1 MVRGNLSLNGVGYKI
16 VPFEYNG
23 QTRLVHRYK
32 VEPLVP
38 GFSEGGPNKLQ
49 NLRNVI
55 PLTFPNFMDGF
66 GRDRIDSDSAF
77 VGAEYRRCYY
87 ATCDIRWARQQY
99 LPILEAN
106 STQSGLEVIRASESY
121 KGNLWSI
128 WDDGTSTAL
137 SSRKYDGSST
147 AWSGGGTVEGALT
160 VDATSS
166 GTGSAGTTLT
176 VAHTCGTGTDRLL
189 VVSVSVS
196 DDSTVSET
204 TIPTGVTY
212 NSVAMTKLDGNTV
225 NISGSGG
232 DQIGSSIWHLVAPT
246 TGTNNIVA
254 TFGSSMS
261 DMALGGLS
269 FTGADQGSAP
279 MRTAGSAG
287 NDNASS
293 VSEATTSIAGDIV
306 VDALAVFTEGG
317 DISATGGGSP
327 TVIYNTRNQDVRGAM
342 SRKTATGTST
352 TMSWTLGGDTGVV
365 LTTGAVK
372 QRVVVGLDSL
382 AHKTHLLTLSAV
394 NDSHSIKRSTDGAT
408 FIDPT
413 TDVTQ
418 GLLTDIVTVHEDIDA
433 GLLATVG
440 NEAVAVLW
448 HESNGTIT
456 FFSSTNAGD
465 VWADETIDIASG
477 NGPQG
482 VAVMNGIDNAQKL
495 YVGTREGLY
504 EVDTSPSTWT
514 ADLIFP
520 MTPNNDNCRR
530 MAVGQ
535 DGALWFAQGVD
546 NNSAP
551 IVYNMFTH
559 NGTRQFM
566 KSPNDFSD
574 GDGLPEERLGPIRRM
589 IPVQGM
595 MYVAAGGGK
604 VGLTTGHKASIFVHN
619 GRGWSSMRAHGT
631 QNQPIEWIA
640 ASGDD
645 DGVPRLHYAVRAD
658 TDDSNAKFLK
668 QAFVNPV
675 TGVEPDRELSGF
687 IDMPY
692 VDAGILT
699 SGTWASVRV
708 NAEDLSPTNSNEF
721 INVDFGEDDGSG
733 GLNARGNTDL
743 GDFLSGTS
751 IIKFGSSAG
760 IASINMGLRVNLIRD
775 SGTVTETPKLK
786 DVQILVKKKTT
797 NTQGFIVMVDLQG
810 TADLLETTT
819 EAVITQIEA
828 ARDLGTFP
836 AFQYANMTS
845 TFVDIIGVD
854 WGDDIDNEGDSDE
867 ETVPDTNARRQ
878 GTVII
883 RVEEPA

>member
-1 MVRGNLSLNGVGYKI
+1 MAVPLEVSLNSIKYAVANRRSGARKGAPI
-16 VPFEYNG
+16 FE
-23 QTRLVHRYK
+23 TT
-32 VEPLVP
+32 LVP
-38 GFSEGGPNKLQ
+38 TTQDSV
-49 NLRNVI
+49 NVSGL
-55 PLTFPNFMDGF
+55 PGLTNVPGVSTLVFPNFMDGF

-106 STQSGLEVIRASESY
+106 STHSDLEVIRASESY
-121 KGNLWSI
+121 KSNLWSF
-128 WDDGTSTAL
+128 WEDGTSTMVL
-137 SSRKYDGSST
+137 SRKYDGSESDWIAGGAAHRATFDAASNGST
-147 AWSGGGTVEGALT
+147 NSGTSLT
-160 VDATSS
+160 VSHTVATQRNRVLIVGI
-166 GTGSAGTTLT
+166 GTGGADPS
-176 VAHTCGTGTDRLL
+176 
-189 VVSVSVS
+189 
-196 DDSTVSET
+196 
-204 TIPTGVTY
+204 GVTY
-212 NSVAMTKLDGNTV
+212 NSVAMTRFSGNNRNTTYSSLWYL
-225 NISGSGG
+225 IAPATGS
-232 DQIGSSIWHLVAPT
+232 
-246 TGTNNIVA
+246 N
-254 TFGSSMS
+254 
-261 DMALGGLS
+261 
-269 FTGADQGSAP
+269 
-279 MRTAGSAG
+279 
-287 NDNASS
+287 
-293 VSEATTSIAGDIV
+293 DIV
-306 VDALAVFTEGG
+306 VSLGSSARILCGGMSFYNINQSDPISNAAQDNGISKTSSSVNVTTVVNSIAVDVCHHDKNETTAVGAGQTEQF
-317 DISATGGGSP
+317 DVQQATGSANGS
-327 TVIYNTRNQDVRGAM
+327 TERATTTTTAM
-342 SRKTATGTST
+342 SHSWSTSGEMSHTAARVN
-352 TMSWTLGGDTGVV
+352 GVV
-365 LTTGAVK
+365 TVA
-372 QRVVVGLDSL
+372 LDVL
-382 AHKTHLLTLSAV
+382 AHKTHLLALMAAG
-394 NDSHSIKRSTDGAT
+394 DSHVITRSTDGAT
-408 FIDPT
+408 FTVAT
-413 TDVTQ
+413 TQ
-418 GLLTDIVTVHEDIDA
+418 PAASLLTNVVTANEDIDA

-448 HESNGTIT
+448 HEGNGTIT

-559 NGTRQFM
+559 NGTRQFV

-604 VGLTTGHKASIFVHN
+604 VGVTTGHKASIFVHN

-631 QNQPIEWIA
+631 QNQPIEWMA

-645 DGVPRLHYAVRAD
+645 DGVPRLHYAVRTATAVSD
-658 TDDSNAKFLK
+658 AKFLK

-687 IDMPY
+687 IDLPY
-692 VDAGILT
+692 LDAGFPGDAGGWLQVVI
-699 SGTWASVRV
+699 

-743 GDFLSGTS
+743 GDFLSGTNS
-751 IIKFGSSAG
+751 IDFASGAG
-760 IASINMGLRVNLIRD
+760 ISSVNMGLRINFVRD
-775 SGTVTETPKLK
+775 GSVTTHTPKLK
-786 DVQILVKKKTT
+786 DVRIAVLKEVAIRDRFIFTIDVRATMALPGGTPGRTAENIITDWETARGLKTMATFTYGPVTTARYVKVRQAVWDMAITEGSSSQGAIAEKA
-797 NTQGFIVMVDLQG
+797 QVQREGFIGVV
-810 TADLLETTT
+810 LE
-819 EAVITQIEA
+819 EV
-828 ARDLGTFP
+828 
-836 AFQYANMTS
+836 
-845 TFVDIIGVD
+845 V
-854 WGDDIDNEGDSDE
+854 
-867 ETVPDTNARRQ
+867 
-878 GTVII
+878 
-883 RVEEPA
+883 